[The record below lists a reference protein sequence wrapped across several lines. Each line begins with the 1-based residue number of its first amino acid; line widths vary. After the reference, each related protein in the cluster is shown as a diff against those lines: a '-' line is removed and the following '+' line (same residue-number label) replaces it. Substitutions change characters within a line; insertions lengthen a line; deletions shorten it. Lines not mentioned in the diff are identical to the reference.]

1 MTLLQKGLSTAKRAH
16 LPWYPAL
23 PASAGFVWGGE
34 KGFCSGLIHVNSWLK
49 ILDLERTLR
58 CKLRS
63 MDIQKDKL
71 TIQEVAKA
79 TGLTPH
85 TLRYYERIG
94 LIHPINRQENT
105 RRYYS
110 AEDIGWIDFLL
121 KLRAT
126 GMSIKDMQ
134 RYAELQRQGDET
146 LPERVEMLKSL
157 RDQVEAHI
165 ADLHEHLKLVYYKI
179 EFYQKIVDEKVLERL

>member
-1 MTLLQKGLSTAKRAH
+1 MYTRG
-16 LPWYPAL
+16 
-23 PASAGFVWGGE
+23 
-34 KGFCSGLIHVNSWLK
+34 
-49 ILDLERTLR
+49 
-58 CKLRS
+58 

-71 TIQEVAKA
+71 TIQEVAQA

-94 LIHPINRQENT
+94 LIHPINREENT
-105 RRYYS
+105 RRIYT
-110 AEDIGWIDFLL
+110 ADDVGWIDFLL

-146 LPERVEMLKSL
+146 LPERVEMLMSL
-157 RDQVEAHI
+157 RDKVESHI
-165 ADLHEHLKLVYYKI
+165 EEMNEHLKLIHYKI
-179 EFYQKIVDEKVLERL
+179 DYYSKVVEEQMLEKA

>member
-1 MTLLQKGLSTAKRAH
+1 
-16 LPWYPAL
+16 
-23 PASAGFVWGGE
+23 
-34 KGFCSGLIHVNSWLK
+34 
-49 ILDLERTLR
+49 
-58 CKLRS
+58 

-71 TIQEVAKA
+71 TIQEVTKA
-79 TGLTPH
+79 TGLSAH

-94 LIHPINRQENT
+94 LIHPIAREENT
-105 RRYYS
+105 RRCYT
-110 AEDIGWIDFLL
+110 ADDVGWIDFLL

-157 RDQVEAHI
+157 RDTVEAHI
-165 ADLHEHLKLVYYKI
+165 DDLNEHLKLIYYKI
-179 EFYQKIVDEKVLERL
+179 DIYEKIVEEKLLQTES

>member
-1 MTLLQKGLSTAKRAH
+1 
-16 LPWYPAL
+16 
-23 PASAGFVWGGE
+23 
-34 KGFCSGLIHVNSWLK
+34 
-49 ILDLERTLR
+49 
-58 CKLRS
+58 
-63 MDIQKDKL
+63 MDKQNKKL

-94 LIHPINRQENT
+94 LIHPINREENT
-105 RRYYS
+105 RRCYT
-110 AEDIGWIDFLL
+110 AEDVGWIEFLL

-146 LPERVEMLKSL
+146 LPERVEMLKVL
-157 RDQVEAHI
+157 RDKVEAHI
-165 ADLHEHLKLVYYKI
+165 DEMNEHLKLIHHKIDYYSQVV
-179 EFYQKIVDEKVLERL
+179 EEKELIKV